1 MNKHDKIF
9 GDVKQFIECAVDGR
23 EIPSDVVSRVVNYNK
38 IAMLDVL
45 IREGAKRA
53 ASKGNHS
60 GYNMAL
66 LNLIRTEAAEQ
77 GKELT
82 TSQEMELI
90 DKMFTGKLEKTLGE
104 ELKSDEYKSASRE
117 PITEWPKKGFAYVK
131 QFIDCAVDAREIPS
145 DVVSRVVE
153 CNKIAMLEVLI
164 REGAK
169 KAVSEGNHSMYNM
182 ALLNLIR
189 TEAAGQGKELTASQ
203 EMELLG
209 KMSAGGLEKP
219 LDEELKSDRYR
230 TGKRESKVE
239 GVGIDD

>member
-145 DVVSRVVE
+145 DVVSRVVD

-164 REGAK
+164 KEGVE
-169 KAVSEGNHSMYNM
+169 KADSEKNHVMYSI
-182 ALLNLIR
+182 AWLNVIR
-189 TEAAGQGKELTASQ
+189 TEAAGQGKELTESQ

-209 KMSAGGLEKP
+209 KMSTGKLGKTLG
-219 LDEELKSDRYR
+219 EELKSNKYKC
-230 TGKRESKVE
+230 THRESITE
-239 GVGIDD
+239 GREVGD